1 MNNTFYTDSNG
12 LEMQERNIKNIKV
25 GQSIV
30 DLLPG
35 PNFVTIAANYFP
47 IDSAIAVRNQ
57 NDLQVTIM
65 NDRA

>member
-1 MNNTFYTDSNG
+1 
-12 LEMQERNIKNIKV
+12 MQERKINKVKV

-47 IDSAIAVRNQ
+47 VDSAIAVRNQ